1 MVDAV
6 NFNDARGITF
16 SPDGNNLYV
25 VSHSDM
31 YNTSTNERIPTDTMT
46 YFERKSRCQDCIVK
60 VVEGNGLDVDD
71 DKPGKWLGYHFNVS
85 RTIVAYTITVAVPTT
100 SNGVLTTQDVPGQWV
115 VEGARD
121 DNKDSSWIKYE
132 DRKLDKTG
140 WVVLDDSH
148 KYESLFTHNERGKKV
163 NENNGNYEY
172 NRWACPGYTTTS
184 YGSWKHRQYFYTCA
198 KWRKKTFYLPRTT
211 MGNYHRFR
219 LRFLSSSY
227 IFPEYN
233 IYSLNFWEKLP
244 DMNPGLAIKGRACLG
259 LKDQDPRMNRIRGT
273 VIFNAA
279 TVNMKTKYDVRFNLF
294 LETVTHPLLICTNFS
309 FSVFLFYCLIV
320 LSPSA
325 ATSTIIL
332 GNKSSSHLG

>member
-1 MVDAV
+1 M
-6 NFNDARGITF
+6 NIT
-16 SPDGNNLYV
+16 DGLVRDIPLRVMEVGNTDNIFILVQSGEKKPFIFHELQWEIIIGFVYV
-25 VSHSDM
+25 
-31 YNTSTNERIPTDTMT
+31 
-46 YFERKSRCQDCIVK
+46 
-60 VVEGNGLDVDD
+60 
-71 DKPGKWLGYHFNVS
+71 
-85 RTIVAYTITVAVPTT
+85 
-100 SNGVLTTQDVPGQWV
+100 
-115 VEGARD
+115 
-121 DNKDSSWIKYE
+121 
-132 DRKLDKTG
+132 
-140 WVVLDDSH
+140 
-148 KYESLFTHNERGKKV
+148 
-163 NENNGNYEY
+163 
-172 NRWACPGYTTTS
+172 
-184 YGSWKHRQYFYTCA
+184 
-198 KWRKKTFYLPRTT
+198 
-211 MGNYHRFR
+211 
-219 LRFLSSSY
+219 FLSSSY